1 MLTLAPGV
9 TLWDSGE
16 FLAAIHALGIP
27 HPPGTPLYVL
37 LGNVWSLLFADLFGF
52 ARAINLLSAVCTALG
67 CGILAN
73 LFAKW
78 TGDDFGATAAGI
90 VAGLMST
97 VWMSATET
105 EVYGVALLFGC
116 LILWAGDRAGERSD
130 MRWSLL
136 TAYLAG
142 LAWSLHLTAL
152 LVLPSAILLVFT
164 THDGYFA
171 VPVGRRHVDGRR
183 ETHSFAK
190 LMRAS
195 IIVAVLGIA
204 GTVGVFIAML
214 SLARGF
220 KATLVASGSNDNA
233 IVMRAG
239 ATSEMMSGI
248 PLEHIKIM
256 QDAPGVARGDA
267 GPLVTS
273 EVVVVAPFPL
283 RSTGTDANVQ
293 VRGVSANVLTIRKNT
308 KVAQGRMFEP
318 GLSEL
323 VVGKNAN
330 TTYSGLTVGNT
341 VDFGGGHWRVVGVFD
356 AGGSAFD
363 SEVWCDARVLDDVY
377 KRPSN
382 VFQSVTVHLT
392 SPDALQQFKDSVTAD
407 PRLNV
412 DVSREID
419 YYSKQSTRMTQL
431 ITILGGLVASVMAIG
446 AIFGALNTMYSAV
459 AERGREIA
467 TMRALGF
474 GGAAVVFSFLIEALL
489 ISFIGGAIG
498 AVAVLPLNGLTTG
511 AMNWQT
517 FSHLAFAFKI
527 TPGLLLA
534 GIIFALL
541 MGLFGGL
548 PPAMRAAWRPV
559 AVALR
564 EL

>member
-1 MLTLAPGV
+1 M
-9 TLWDSGE
+9 
-16 FLAAIHALGIP
+16 AIP
-27 HPPGTPLYVL
+27 VVYNFRSVK
-37 LGNVWSLLFADLFGF
+37 
-52 ARAINLLSAVCTALG
+52 AR
-67 CGILAN
+67 
-73 LFAKW
+73 W
-78 TGDDFGATAAGI
+78 TS
-90 VAGLMST
+90 V
-97 VWMSATET
+97 
-105 EVYGVALLFGC
+105 
-116 LILWAGDRAGERSD
+116 
-130 MRWSLL
+130 
-136 TAYLAG
+136 
-142 LAWSLHLTAL
+142 
-152 LVLPSAILLVFT
+152 
-164 THDGYFA
+164 
-171 VPVGRRHVDGRR
+171 
-183 ETHSFAK
+183 
-190 LMRAS
+190 
-195 IIVAVLGIA
+195 IVAVLGIA

-220 KATLVASGSNDNA
+220 RATLVASGSNENA
-233 IVMRAG
+233 IIMRAG
-239 ATSEMMSGI
+239 STSEMMSGVG
-248 PLEHIKIM
+248 LDQVKIM
-256 QDAPGVARGDA
+256 QDAPGVARNSD

-293 VRGVSANVLTIRKNT
+293 VRGVSSNVLTIRTNT
-308 KVAQGRMFEP
+308 KIVQGRMFRP

-330 TTYSGLTVGNT
+330 TSYSGLTVGNT
-341 VDFGGGHWRVVGVFD
+341 VNFGGGHWQIVGVFD

-377 KRPSN
+377 KRPTN

-392 SPDALQQFKDSVTAD
+392 SPDSLQQFKDAVTAD

-419 YYSKQSTRMTQL
+419 YYAKQSTRMTQL
-431 ITILGGLVASVMAIG
+431 ITILGGLVAAVMAIG
-446 AIFGALNTMYSAV
+446 AVFGALNTMYSAV

-474 GGAAVVFSFLIEALL
+474 GGPAVVFSFLIEALL

-498 AVAVLPLNGLTTG
+498 AVCVLPLNGLTTG

-534 GIIFALL
+534 GVIFALL
-541 MGLFGGL
+541 MGLLGGL